1 MSKVLPQELVISG
14 ADSHVYRIGLSLFK
28 PKYYVKRSL
37 FYKPIIVF
45 IISFLQLI
53 RSFALLILPIY
64 EDKFIYLYLGDIGY
78 FIGFTR
84 EYNAII
90 CLLELIVIISQFIH
104 YYNYRNGI
112 KPMDLRVFQMISGLI
127 SPKSIQIN
135 DKLLVYKLCKITKM
149 SFKFMEYFKIIFSA
163 WSFCFCII
171 IFSISIKIS
180 YIEITAIIIPN
191 IMLWSIMFLYA
202 FPAFG
207 YQIIY
212 YLIITYYLILK
223 LKAINTKFDNK
234 VKNFFFI
241 WRQLNAIYVEIIE
254 YNDIFWSKFL
264 CLLWMTSS
272 AYIALSIYANY
283 SMYIHQFHFILRYFF
298 TGCLIF
304 YSLLFIFILHLTSD
318 LYNQCF
324 SIYKT
329 LNSKQILLNR
339 FQTRLKIKVSFCE
352 IYILI

>member
-1 MSKVLPQELVISG
+1 MDSIDLSKVLPQELVISG

-78 FIGFTR
+78 FIGFIR

-135 DKLLVYKLCKITKM
+135 DKLLVYKLCKITKI
-149 SFKFMEYFKIIFSA
+149 SFKFMEYFTKIFST
-163 WSFCFCII
+163 WFFCFCII
-171 IFSISIKIS
+171 IFSTSIKIS
-180 YIEITAIIIPN
+180 YIEIISIIIPN
-191 IMLWSIMFLYA
+191 SMLFYIMFLYA
-202 FPAFG
+202 I
-207 YQIIY
+207 Q
-212 YLIITYYLILK
+212 
-223 LKAINTKFDNK
+223 AI
-234 VKNFFFI
+234 
-241 WRQLNAIYVEIIE
+241 
-254 YNDIFWSKFL
+254 
-264 CLLWMTSS
+264 
-272 AYIALSIYANY
+272 
-283 SMYIHQFHFILRYFF
+283 
-298 TGCLIF
+298 
-304 YSLLFIFILHLTSD
+304 
-318 LYNQCF
+318 
-324 SIYKT
+324 
-329 LNSKQILLNR
+329 
-339 FQTRLKIKVSFCE
+339 
-352 IYILI
+352 

>member
-1 MSKVLPQELVISG
+1 MDSIDLSKVLPQELVISG

-37 FYKPIIVF
+37 FYKPIVVF
-45 IISFLQLI
+45 IYTLI
-53 RSFALLILPIY
+53 FSIKLLFSIY
-64 EDKFIYLYLGDIGY
+64 VLKYNSPKIHLYLGDIAY
-78 FIGFTR
+78 FIKIGKEGNVT
-84 EYNAII
+84 
-90 CLLELIVIISQFIH
+90 CLLVISYPMIFQFIH

-223 LKAINTKFDNK
+223 LKAINTTFDNK
-234 VKNFFFI
+234 VKN
-241 WRQLNAIYVEIIE
+241 
-254 YNDIFWSKFL
+254 
-264 CLLWMTSS
+264 
-272 AYIALSIYANY
+272 
-283 SMYIHQFHFILRYFF
+283 
-298 TGCLIF
+298 
-304 YSLLFIFILHLTSD
+304 
-318 LYNQCF
+318 
-324 SIYKT
+324 
-329 LNSKQILLNR
+329 
-339 FQTRLKIKVSFCE
+339 
-352 IYILI
+352 